1 MKKAL
6 YYALIATILLTIVT
20 AALYIRKQTMLE
32 NELNVDIF
40 VGFTVLL
47 LCILLIPII
56 IAEVGL
62 FTGITILFSLKNRN
76 AKRMALG
83 FAFVFTSIICLVIA
97 IPLFL
102 NTPLFGG
109 YGVLYW
115 VQIALITAN
124 TLLLVIL
131 LLHCFISNI
140 RNGDS

>member
-6 YYALIATILLTIVT
+6 YYALIATILLTIVI
-20 AALYIRKQTMLE
+20 AALYIRKQIMLE
-32 NELNVDIF
+32 NDLSVDIF
-40 VGFTVLL
+40 EGFTALL

-62 FTGITILFSLKNRN
+62 FDGIMILVSHKNRN

-83 FAFVFTSIICLVIA
+83 LTFVFSSIICLAIA
-97 IPLFL
+97 IPQFL